1 MDELIRY
8 VKKLVIKV
16 GLLPFKILKV
26 KRNRILLINDISY
39 NYSDSSKYIYEYMNE
54 VYPNKF
60 DVIISVKKGNEGF
73 VREKKI
79 KAVYFNSLNYFF
91 VAMTSK
97 VIISNSGGYSY
108 IPLRKNQ
115 YVINTWHG
123 GGAGKKMGID
133 VYGNSFLFRRD
144 LLMNNRNTNIQISSC
159 RVFSKAMSRSML
171 IDSSKIWEIGMP
183 RNDVLVNG
191 NDIVRNSVRT
201 KIGIGSNEKL
211 VLFAP
216 TYRKV
221 QDNYFNDSIAISYG
235 IDYKLVL
242 NALTDRFGYKWKF
255 AIRLHPCIVN
265 REEYLFESVL
275 DLTDYPDMQE
285 LLLAA
290 DVMINDFSSSMWD
303 FMLTGKPCFLYAL
316 DMDEYIKNTGFNFP
330 YNDLPYPK
338 ARNNKELDKEIR
350 NFDEG
355 RYFKLCNL
363 YYKKV
368 GGCETGKATKLL
380 TDKVVSIIN
389 N

>member
-1 MDELIRY
+1 
-8 VKKLVIKV
+8 
-16 GLLPFKILKV
+16 
-26 KRNRILLINDISY
+26 
-39 NYSDSSKYIYEYMNE
+39 
-54 VYPNKF
+54 
-60 DVIISVKKGNEGF
+60 
-73 VREKKI
+73 
-79 KAVYFNSLNYFF
+79 
-91 VAMTSK
+91 
-97 VIISNSGGYSY
+97 
-108 IPLRKNQ
+108 
-115 YVINTWHG
+115 
-123 GGAGKKMGID
+123 
-133 VYGNSFLFRRD
+133 
-144 LLMNNRNTNIQISSC
+144 
-159 RVFSKAMSRSML
+159 
-171 IDSSKIWEIGMP
+171 
-183 RNDVLVNG
+183 
-191 NDIVRNSVRT
+191 
-201 KIGIGSNEKL
+201 
-211 VLFAP
+211 
-216 TYRKV
+216 
-221 QDNYFNDSIAISYG
+221 
-235 IDYKLVL
+235 
-242 NALTDRFGYKWKF
+242 
-255 AIRLHPCIVN
+255 
-265 REEYLFESVL
+265 LFESVL